1 MEHAEHRS
9 IEAADPTALTQPAD
23 MAARY
28 QAFLSYSHADER
40 AATRLHRQL
49 ETYRLPK
56 HVVGTQ
62 TSRGAVPRQLT
73 PIFRDRSEL
82 PASHDLNEEVRIALA
97 ESASLIV
104 LCSPS
109 ARKSRWVEEEIAY
122 FRKIHPD
129 RPVLAALLDGDPAE
143 AFPSALVD
151 GGREPIAADFRK
163 GGDGKL
169 ARLKLVAG
177 MTGIG
182 LDELVQREAQ
192 RQLARA
198 MAISAMA
205 FVSTLVLAALL
216 VVAVSARNEAE
227 RQRQQAEGLIEFM
240 LTDLRTRLEGV
251 GRLDILGS
259 VNERAIDYYGAQGD
273 LDRLPKPSLE
283 RRARVLQAM
292 GEDDQKRGRF
302 DMAFAEFSEAQRV
315 TAALLAE
322 DPNDPQRV
330 FAHAQSEFWVG
341 YSSFH
346 NRRYDAARPHFLA
359 YLELAQRLVDLQ
371 PNDPRALREIG
382 YAHGNICSLELA
394 SKADPQRALEACRLA
409 LAAMERVAGRLPTDL
424 GVRSDLAN
432 RHAWIADSLTPLGR
446 SREALVH
453 RREQTRIVDALLR
466 SDPLNASYQQDWM
479 LARYSTALLLDGF
492 GEKVA
497 ARRSALEARDAV
509 NRLTRTDPEN
519 RDWTDWGKKIDKSF
533 PGLKEQ

>member
-192 RQLARA
+192 RQL
-198 MAISAMA
+198 S
-205 FVSTLVLAALL
+205 
-216 VVAVSARNEAE
+216 
-227 RQRQQAEGLIEFM
+227 
-240 LTDLRTRLEGV
+240 
-251 GRLDILGS
+251 GS
-259 VNERAIDYYGAQGD
+259 
-273 LDRLPKPSLE
+273 
-283 RRARVLQAM
+283 
-292 GEDDQKRGRF
+292 
-302 DMAFAEFSEAQRV
+302 
-315 TAALLAE
+315 
-322 DPNDPQRV
+322 
-330 FAHAQSEFWVG
+330 
-341 YSSFH
+341 
-346 NRRYDAARPHFLA
+346 
-359 YLELAQRLVDLQ
+359 
-371 PNDPRALREIG
+371 
-382 YAHGNICSLELA
+382 C
-394 SKADPQRALEACRLA
+394 
-409 LAAMERVAGRLPTDL
+409 
-424 GVRSDLAN
+424 
-432 RHAWIADSLTPLGR
+432 
-446 SREALVH
+446 
-453 RREQTRIVDALLR
+453 
-466 SDPLNASYQQDWM
+466 
-479 LARYSTALLLDGF
+479 
-492 GEKVA
+492 
-497 ARRSALEARDAV
+497 
-509 NRLTRTDPEN
+509 
-519 RDWTDWGKKIDKSF
+519 
-533 PGLKEQ
+533 